1 MKRML
6 INATHPEE
14 LRVALVDGQRLFDLD
29 IESSTRE
36 QKKANIYKGRITRV
50 EPSLEAAF
58 VDFGAERHG
67 FLPLKEISRD
77 YFRKPPGQIEG
88 KVNIKDAVSEGQEII
103 VQVDKEERG
112 NKGAALTSFI
122 SLAGRYLVLMPNN
135 PRAGGISRRIE
146 GDERAQLK
154 DALNDVDVPKSMG
167 IIVRTAGIGRTAE
180 ELQWDLN
187 YLVATWE
194 AITGA
199 ADEHKAPRLLHQESN
214 VIIRAVRDY
223 LRQDIGEVLIDSAE
237 VYENVL
243 GFVRQVMPTFENKI
257 KLYADE
263 IPLFSRYQ
271 IEAQIET
278 AFQREVKLPSGGSIV
293 IDPTEALVSIDINS
307 SRATRGHDIEETA
320 LQTNLEAADEIAR
333 QLRLRDM
340 GGLIVIDFIDMTPA
354 RNQREV
360 EQRMRQALELD
371 RARVQVGK
379 ISRFGLLEMSRQR
392 LRPSLGETRSEVC
405 PRCSGQGTI
414 RGIESLALSIMRLI
428 FEEASKDKTGEVRA
442 VVPVS
447 VATFLLNEKRKQ
459 LADIEARQQVEVL
472 VVPAP
477 HLETPHF
484 EILRVREDEAG
495 EKVSSYQMA
504 EDYAAQQEEQADVHV
519 NREAA
524 PREEAAVKNIR
535 PAAPAPAPAPAAA
548 TPRTEDAAEEGMFRK
563 LSRKLASFFAGD
575 TDETEGQQA
584 RQPQQQGT
592 SGNRQQ
598 GRQDRRK
605 TRVARDDRTG
615 PEAGQ
620 NTERRRETS
629 GQTRE
634 DDNRNGRS
642 RNSRGNRGGRNR
654 RSGESRQPQQDNRQ
668 STESRDNVPKDST
681 QKESAQKDSAKADGD
696 RSTQGQKSGRGDDKA
711 PARGRDRNPAQT
723 DTKPSGKGPERNQ
736 DKGDDKSSDSKVS
749 RPRRAR
755 RGRNRDGSPAENP
768 ASTPATRKAERMEK
782 HQGEPVERDTST
794 DATGVKA
801 TSEKTAPKPNVEVA
815 KEPTFIP
822 ETALPMEAAEEPKA
836 QPEQQAGPSGESQGE
851 QHERPQAQAAED
863 GEETGGEAAEKIA
876 NVANEES
883 PAGKGR
889 GRGRKPRGSNN
900 DDRGNRDERNR
911 TAAAGE
917 TPVTAADAPES
928 DAGAA
933 PVSET
938 PVNEAPASE
947 PAEQNDNPS
956 PAPARV
962 REPEQASV
970 APQTAPSA
978 QVPAAREPKA
988 DKEPAETS
996 PAQQQEEVADQPAR
1010 PTAEP
1015 EKAATK
1021 PAPAAP
1027 VEDKRGD
1034 TTPAPGTEATPVAK
1048 PVSSDPEGLPPS
1060 VAKSADQASTDK
1072 PEQEKPAETAET
1084 ALQVPVTPGRAYND
1098 PREVRKRQ
1106 RAAEAAR
1113 KAAAAGEGAA
1123 SGKTTGEESDGADN
1137 SDQ

>member
-58 VDFGAERHG
+58 VDFGADRHG
-67 FLPLKEISRD
+67 FLPLKEISKE

-88 KVNIKDAVSEGQEII
+88 KINIKEVVSEGQEVII
-103 VQVDKEERG
+103 QVDKEERG
-112 NKGAALTSFI
+112 NKGAALTTFI

-146 GDERAQLK
+146 GEERAQLK
-154 DALNDVDVPKSMG
+154 EALNEVDVPKSMG

-199 ADEHKAPRLLHQESN
+199 AKEHKAPRLLHQESN

-257 KLYADE
+257 KLYEDE

-307 SRATRGHDIEETA
+307 SRATKGQDIEETA

-459 LADIEARQQVEVL
+459 LADIEARQQVEIL
-472 VVPAP
+472 VVPAA
-477 HLETPHF
+477 HMETPHF
-484 EILRVREDEAG
+484 EILRVRDDEAG
-495 EKVSSYQMA
+495 EKVTSYRMA
-504 EDYAAQQEEQADVHV
+504 EEYAAQEEEQAEVHV
-519 NREAA
+519 TREAP
-524 PREEAAVKNIR
+524 PREEAAVKSIR
-535 PAAPAPAPAPAAA
+535 PAAPAPTPAAPTA
-548 TPRTEDAAEEGMFRK
+548 SAKAEEPAEEGMFRK
-563 LSRKLASFFAGD
+563 LSRKLASFFGAEAA
-575 TDETEGQQA
+575 DETASRAGQQGA
-584 RQPQQQGT
+584 QGSGSNRNQP
-592 SGNRQQ
+592 

-605 TRVARDDRTG
+605 TRVARDDRSTPDNRQG
-615 PEAGQ
+615 G
-620 NTERRRETS
+620 ERRDQS
-629 GQTRE
+629 GQGRE
-634 DDNRNGRS
+634 DDRSGRS
-642 RNSRGNRGGRNR
+642 RSNRGGRNR
-654 RSGESRQPQQDNRQ
+654 RSGDNRQ
-668 STESRDNVPKDST
+668 NQQDSQSRSDNRDST
-681 QKESAQKDSAKADGD
+681 QKDSSRPDSRRGG
-696 RSTQGQKSGRGDDKA
+696 QGQKGTRAKDDDKGGKPQDRQVQPESKGEEK
-711 PARGRDRNPAQT
+711 PADKARDNVQEKSQ
-723 DTKPSGKGPERNQ
+723 DSKPS
-736 DKGDDKSSDSKVS
+736 
-749 RPRRAR
+749 RPKRAR
-755 RGRNRDGSPAENP
+755 RNRNRDGSPADAPE
-768 ASTPATRKAERMEK
+768 STPSSRKAARTEK
-782 HQGEPVERDTST
+782 HQSELADRE
-794 DATGVKA
+794 TGPNAKA
-801 TSEKTAPKPNVEVA
+801 AGARTESAKIAEKSPASSEPKPEGEA
-815 KEPTFIP
+815 KGTP
-822 ETALPMEAAEEPKA
+822 A
-836 QPEQQAGPSGESQGE
+836 
-851 QHERPQAQAAED
+851 AQAASKAQESEEKAEKPTGTDQATAADTAAGAD
-863 GEETGGEAAEKIA
+863 GESTGEARDEK
-876 NVANEES
+876 S
-883 PAGKGR
+883 SGKGR
-889 GRGRKPRGSNN
+889 TRGRKPRSG
-900 DDRGNRDERNR
+900 GKDERDNQE
-911 TAAAGE
+911 G
-917 TPVTAADAPES
+917 
-928 DAGAA
+928 GAA
-933 PVSET
+933 
-938 PVNEAPASE
+938 
-947 PAEQNDNPS
+947 
-956 PAPARV
+956 
-962 REPEQASV
+962 EQASADTGAQTRESTPGARAGSKV
-970 APQTAPSA
+970 AATAATVSA
-978 QVPAAREPKA
+978 ATENANDSESSTQSEAGAEKPATEAAAPTGTTTE
-988 DKEPAETS
+988 
-996 PAQQQEEVADQPAR
+996 QE
-1010 PTAEP
+1010 PTAEKGPGTDKQVEAGP
-1015 EKAATK
+1015 EKSDTPSSTSMRTSDEA
-1021 PAPAAP
+1021 APAAANALEGTTAEQP
-1027 VEDKRGD
+1027 EAARPAESE
-1034 TTPAPGTEATPVAK
+1034 TAAPATPAEPAKATDQAAEATNEPADK
-1048 PVSSDPEGLPPS
+1048 GKGEATASESDKAGPRGKDEATG
-1060 VAKSADQASTDK
+1060 SADGK
-1072 PEQEKPAETAET
+1072 AEP
-1084 ALQVPVTPGRAYND
+1084 QIPVTPGRAYND
-1098 PREVRKRQ
+1098 PREVRKR
-1106 RAAEAAR
+1106 RKAAEAAR
-1113 KAAAAGEGAA
+1113 KAEASEGNPSAGD
-1123 SGKTTGEESDGADN
+1123 SGGAD
-1137 SDQ
+1137 SSEQ